1 MPFIL
6 RLFAL
11 TCALICSAA
20 AAVETQLQVTATDDN
35 LPTNR
40 LTYTWSVRTSPQA
53 ATGANAAQISTPTSA
68 NSRVVLSVA
77 GTYVFR
83 VEVSD
88 GHLSTTDDVT
98 VVVNPSTNTKPSISG
113 IDDQLIARNQTMGPI
128 DFTITDAGGIRRV
141 EWETSNA
148 ILVPGSAV
156 ELGETGAKR
165 TIKIIPARDQSGTAT
180 ITVKVTDV
188 GGLVSTE
195 TFKLTVNVPP
205 TITKIG
211 ATQTNLTLP

>member
-1 MPFIL
+1 MPFFL
-6 RLFAL
+6 RLLAL
-11 TCALICSAA
+11 TCALIGSA

-40 LTYTWSVRTSPQA
+40 LTYTWTVRTSPQA

-88 GHLSTTDDVT
+88 GHLTTTGDVT
-98 VVVNPSTNTKPSISG
+98 VVVNPPTSNTEPIISL
-113 IDDQLIARNQTMGPI
+113 IEDQLIARNQATGLI
-128 DFTITDAGGIRRV
+128 EYTITDTGGISRV

-148 ILVPGSAV
+148 LLVPGSAV
-156 ELGETGAKR
+156 ELGENGAKR
-165 TIKIIPARDQSGTAT
+165 TIKITPARDQSGTAT

-188 GGLVSTE
+188 GGLVTRRS
-195 TFKLTVNVPP
+195 FKLTVNVPP
-205 TITKIG
+205 TITKIS
-211 ATQTNLTLP
+211 ATQTTLTLP